1 MQLSR
6 WNCALKTVH
15 RFPVVCLQFPYY
27 SASMRISVQIA
38 LTDCTAVG
46 SSFSWVHENR
56 ARARLLT
63 KIGTSQQVVKV
74 AICGFCAEKVS
85 DRQPQRVRQF
95 KWGRKTQCGHGINV
109 SPVVAERPPLNR
121 RLKHHSET
129 KFENLTRKLSVKKQ
143 TNISIWI
150 VISAENMG
158 QK

>member
-6 WNCALKTVH
+6 WNCALKTAH

-27 SASMRISVQIA
+27 SASMKISVQIA
-38 LTDCTAVG
+38 PTDC
-46 SSFSWVHENR
+46 SWRGVQLSTYMRTEP
-56 ARARLLT
+56 RARLLT

-158 QK
+158 

>member
-1 MQLSR
+1 MQLRR
-6 WNCALKTVH
+6 WNCALKTAH

-38 LTDCTAVG
+38 LTDCC
-46 SSFSWVHENR
+46 SWLPVQLSTWEHRPRE
-56 ARARLLT
+56 RLLT

-85 DRQPQRVRQF
+85 DRRPQRVRQF

-129 KFENLTRKLSVKKQ
+129 KFENLTRKLSAKKQ

-150 VISAENMG
+150 VTSAENRG
-158 QK
+158 RK